1 MAQTVKRKRR
11 RIPPD
16 ALSFGYRIL
25 TGLFGDGRGQPR
37 RMDDVLKRKLA
48 IEALRWRRQ
57 EKWALDQIGA
67 FIRASLKVDA
77 EAAAAYEQGDDARFK
92 ALYHSAFTDAYSEGN
107 RASLERLAR
116 HYIRDAEHYLADD
129 K

>member
-37 RMDDVLKRKLA
+37 RMNNVLKRKLA
-48 IEALRWRRQ
+48 YAALHLRR
-57 EKWALDQIGA
+57 EKLPVWWIGA
-67 FIRASLKVDA
+67 YIRGALDA
-77 EAAAAYEQGDDARFK
+77 EAEVREAHGKSDYARVK
-92 ALYHSAFTDAYSEGN
+92 ALYHSAFAAARDTCDQSML
-107 RASLERLAR
+107 RRLAH
-116 HYIRDAEHYLADD
+116 HYIRDAEQLLADD